1 MFKRIKNTN
10 CIKKR
15 NETECR
21 QKKRQNNEDNIR
33 AVNRI
38 ADTLAGAKQ
47 QEQADDDKRAFREK
61 VTIGTMQDARFAS
74 DKAHNDNI
82 ATLSKAEDAVKA
94 ANRSADAATR
104 ASNATLGLERPF
116 FHILKVDL
124 LRPNGENDP
133 NPFVDYSFVNAGRT
147 AAIVR
152 EMNFDCRLIAPSSLP
167 PTPPYDSSKTGTT
180 RALAVATNYI
190 GSNVPATPLAKCSFR
205 EPFTGPDYVDLR
217 DGRKIIIFFGFIKYE
232 GMLNFVYTKGFG
244 VYYDFGRSFFGDIN
258 SDAYNYDIKTERP
271 QGAMTHFQ

>member
-94 ANRSADAATR
+94 AN
-104 ASNATLGLERPF
+104 
-116 FHILKVDL
+116 
-124 LRPNGENDP
+124 
-133 NPFVDYSFVNAGRT
+133 
-147 AAIVR
+147 
-152 EMNFDCRLIAPSSLP
+152 
-167 PTPPYDSSKTGTT
+167 
-180 RALAVATNYI
+180 
-190 GSNVPATPLAKCSFR
+190 
-205 EPFTGPDYVDLR
+205 
-217 DGRKIIIFFGFIKYE
+217 
-232 GMLNFVYTKGFG
+232 
-244 VYYDFGRSFFGDIN
+244 
-258 SDAYNYDIKTERP
+258 
-271 QGAMTHFQ
+271 